1 MCCIGTAIDDSVE
14 EGEVQEEVNDKE
26 DYLIHLL
33 KNFNLI
39 KYFYQIQKSV
49 LMIKFYY
56 QFITIISS

>member
-1 MCCIGTAIDDSVE
+1 MSCIGTTIDDSVE
-14 EGEVQEEVNDKE
+14 EGEEVNDKE

-49 LMIKFYY
+49 LLIKFYY